1 MKRPAL
7 MPTAVPA
14 KLLPHITAEWCS
26 VEDAVIRA
34 AYHHPA
40 MLDTNDHA
48 LTEAVRRLRALK
60 YIETDDSP
68 WTVRLTAAGEA
79 ALDEMHVTNP
89 LPVSPA
95 THARAYIVHA
105 LRLRGHKVTGYR
117 DAEAQGM
124 VRHSDWLKVLSMF
137 EDWTKNPQR
146 STI

>member
-7 MPTAVPA
+7 MPTAMPA
-14 KLLPHITAEWCS
+14 KLLPHITTEWCKL
-26 VEDAVIRA
+26 EDAVVRA
-34 AYHHPA
+34 AHLHPDV
-40 MLDTNDHA
+40 LDTNDHT
-48 LTEAVRRLRALK
+48 LTEAVRRLRALR
-60 YIETDDSP
+60 YIETDGQ

-79 ALDEMHVTNP
+79 ALDEMHATRP

-105 LRLRGHKVTGYR
+105 LRLRGHDVAGYG
-117 DAEAQGM
+117 DAEAQRM